1 MLMRHLWNALCMSEP
16 RTTHCLLVRR
26 VCARVCAHVCVDML
40 PRGGEAWVE
49 KHEFA
54 ANAIA
59 SFTGVR
65 DEEEIARVI
74 ATSVGPSGPNSE

>member
-1 MLMRHLWNALCMSEP
+1 MSEP

-26 VCARVCAHVCVDML
+26 LCAYECVCAHVCVNML
-40 PRGGEAWVE
+40 PRGGETWVE